1 MLAEKFDP
9 LPHVAYEFYESPPDR
24 PVDPATIA
32 DYDAVI
38 VLGTHFDARSFSAAE
53 NRLALIARWGV
64 GYDQIN
70 VPDLTRHD
78 VLLAITVDA
87 VRRPVAEAILTLML
101 ALAKKL
107 PAKEKLVRSG
117 RWDLRGQTF
126 GLGLRGKT
134 VGSVGMGNI
143 GSEMFRLLEPFE
155 LGRKLVY
162 DPYLDA
168 ERAQSLGVELTDLET
183 VFAQSDFVTV
193 NCPLT
198 EETQGLVDARLFALM
213 QPTAYFINTA
223 RGPIVKQAD
232 LTAALVNG
240 QLAGAG
246 IDVFEEE
253 PTPTDDPL
261 VGLDNVI
268 LSPHALAWTDELYRL
283 NGEHACDAVLAV
295 LRGDVPKYP
304 GQSRRGRATGLSG
317 EAAGAGG
324 SDGGQR
330 AELPRLK
337 AEGGRSKKPGN
348 FMLPSFF
355 AARITPPVLNLPP
368 YRSASHRC

>member
-1 MLAEKFDP
+1 MTDPFHVGISSDFQVAAAGAIEPVLADKFDH
-9 LPHVAYEFYESPPDR
+9 LPHVTYEFYDSPSDQ

-32 DYDAVI
+32 DFDAVV
-38 VLGTHFDARSFSAAE
+38 VLGTHFDARSFSE
-53 NRLALIARWGV
+53 DNRLALVARWGV
-64 GYDQIN
+64 GYDKIN
-70 VPDLTRHD
+70 VPDLTAHN

-107 PAKEKLVRSG
+107 PLKDRLVRTG
-117 RWDLRGQTF
+117 RWDLRGQAF

-143 GSEMFRLLEPFE
+143 GSEMFRLLAPFE

-162 DPYLDA
+162 DPYLNA
-168 ERAQSLGVELTDLET
+168 EQAQSLGVERVELET
-183 VFAQSDFVTV
+183 VFAESDFVAV

-198 EETQGLVDARLFALM
+198 EETRGLVDARLFALM

-223 RGPIVKQAD
+223 RGPIVNQAD
-232 LTAALVNG
+232 LTEALVN
-240 QLAGAG
+240 QQIAGAG

-253 PTPTDDPL
+253 PMAADNPL
-261 VGLDNVI
+261 TGLDNVI

-283 NGEHACDAVLAV
+283 NGEHACEAVLAV

-304 GQSRRGRATGLSG
+304 VNRGVVEQPGFRAKL
-317 EAAGAGG
+317 
-324 SDGGQR
+324 D
-330 AELPRLK
+330 RLRERW
-337 AEGGRSKKPGN
+337 ATLTAN
-348 FMLPSFF
+348 
-355 AARITPPVLNLPP
+355 A
-368 YRSASHRC
+368 